1 MALLALSAFLYQG
14 IKNTQQAA
22 FDTALF
28 NHAVDI
34 ADATDIS
41 ILGQLI
47 VKRSALI
54 DEKKIFPFH
63 LGQSIVQIR
72 SMDGTVILSS
82 RPLEFIR
89 LPLNRKTIVE
99 TVNQGATFSTF
110 HSGMNYRLVNY
121 LMQKSP
127 LPPLIL
133 QVAVPLTII
142 ESERAQILSLLW
154 TLIPLTLLAAGFGG
168 LGLVKRALNPVNK
181 IIKTAQ
187 SIQAKELS
195 ARIPVP
201 RETELKE
208 LALTLNELLSRL
220 QKAFDGQEKF
230 IADASHQLKTP
241 LAIIRGEIDVYRRSL
256 KEGDGSKELLESISQ
271 EVDQLS
277 KMVDNLLLLARFDS
291 GLLAPEFQNIRVDEA
306 LIEAISQ
313 LDSLSR
319 EKNVRLHFDFV
330 SKSDEPSDFEAAGDF
345 DLLRILFYNLIENAI
360 KYSPKPGDVQ
370 IRLSNESQW
379 IKIEVEDF
387 GPGIKGEELP
397 RVFDRFFRGSE
408 RQLQAPGVGL
418 GLSIVSRIAK
428 IHDAEIAVRS
438 ELNQGA
444 TFTVRIKKV

>member
-1 MALLALSAFLYQG
+1 MSAFLYQG

-34 ADATDIS
+34 SNGTDLS
-41 ILGQLI
+41 VLGQLI

-54 DEKKIFPFH
+54 DEDKIFPFH

-72 SMDGTVILSS
+72 SVDGSVILSS
-82 RPLEFIR
+82 RPLDFVR
-89 LPLNRKTIVE
+89 LPLSRKTMIE
-99 TVNQGATFSTF
+99 TVNQGATFDTF
-110 HSGMNYRLVNY
+110 QSGSKYRLVNY

-133 QVAVPLTII
+133 QVAVPLQML
-142 ESERAQILSLLW
+142 ENERRQILSLLW
-154 TLIPLTLLAAGFGG
+154 TIIPLTLLGAGFGG
-168 LGLVKRALNPVNK
+168 LVLVRRALDPVNK

-195 ARIPVP
+195 ARVPVP
-201 RETELKE
+201 RETELNE

-241 LAIIRGEIDVYRRSL
+241 LAIIRGEIDVYRRMPQN
-256 KEGDGSKELLESISQ
+256 DGAHELLESVSQ

-277 KMVDNLLLLARFDS
+277 RMVDNLLLLARFDS
-291 GLLAPEFQNIRVDEA
+291 GVLAPEFQKVRIDEA
-306 LIEAISQ
+306 LIESIS
-313 LDSLSR
+313 LLGRLSR
-319 EKNVRLHFDFV
+319 DEKVDLQFDFAT
-330 SKSDEPSDFEAAGDF
+330 KSDEASDFEALGDF
-345 DLLRILFYNLIENAI
+345 DLLRVLFYNLLENAI
-360 KYSPKPGDVQ
+360 KYSPKPGHVKIQ
-370 IRLSNESQW
+370 LSYTEPW
-379 IKIEVEDF
+379 ISVEIEDY
-387 GPGIKGEELP
+387 GPGIKQEELG

-408 RQLQAPGVGL
+408 RQLQASGVGL

-428 IHDAEIAVRS
+428 IHGADVNIAS
-438 ELNQGA
+438 TPGQGT
-444 TFTVRIKKV
+444 TFSVRIKKV